1 MVLRSGD
8 PNHVKTL
15 VSTLHDVVE
24 HERDLAPS
32 IIKPQR
38 IALVTVSMK
47 VSLTYKEYYLYFFIY
62 YRLI

>member
-15 VSTLHDVVE
+15 VSALHDVVE
-24 HERDLAPS
+24 HERDLAPP

-38 IALVTVSMK
+38 IALVTMSMK

-62 YRLI
+62 YHLV